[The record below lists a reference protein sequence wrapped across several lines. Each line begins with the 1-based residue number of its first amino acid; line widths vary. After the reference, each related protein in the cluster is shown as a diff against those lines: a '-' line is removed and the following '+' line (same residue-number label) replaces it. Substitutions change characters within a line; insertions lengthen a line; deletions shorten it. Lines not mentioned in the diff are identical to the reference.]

1 MALVV
6 KNLPAKAGDVR
17 DVGLIPGSE
26 RYPGEGHDN
35 SLHYSCLENPM
46 DRGAWSPM
54 VHGITKS
61 QAQLKRPST
70 QMHDTYFGGNP
81 INKRVKL
88 KSECALKESKGID
101 QGSKPQLLQGFI
113 NQGSV
118 ADNSNHGS

>member
-1 MALVV
+1 MV
-6 KNLPAKAGDVR
+6 KNPPAKAGDVR
-17 DVGLIPGSE
+17 DAGLIPGSE

-46 DRGAWSPM
+46 DRGAWRAM
-54 VHGITKS
+54 VHGVTKS
-61 QAQLKRPST
+61 RAQLKRPSR

-101 QGSKPQLLQGFI
+101 QGSKSQLL
-113 NQGSV
+113 
-118 ADNSNHGS
+118 